1 MDFFEFILIIT
12 SVIYALC
19 MAPLLSGFVRV
30 LQFDGKVKHFL
41 PQILLALY
49 LFMFVIVVWW
59 TIWWFRD
66 VSWQFATYLFVILE
80 PVLLYVA
87 CALVFPNKLDGD
99 QFDMEAHYYKVR
111 VPILTVALL
120 AVTLVF
126 ADGVVMGIESV
137 WHSRRYVQILSAGLI
152 LWAIIDTRRVTQYI
166 FTIGGLTA
174 MFALVAVS
182 FWTPAG

>member
-41 PQILLALY
+41 PQILLSLY

-59 TIWWFRD
+59 TIWWFRN
-66 VSWQFATYLFVILE
+66 VSWHFATYLFVILE
-80 PVLLYVA
+80 PVLLYIA
-87 CALVFPNKLDGD
+87 CALVFPNKISGD
-99 QFDMEAHYYKVR
+99 QFDMETYYYKVR
-111 VPILTVALL
+111 VPILTVSLL
-120 AVTLVF
+120 AVIFVF

-137 WHSRRYVQILSAGLI
+137 WHSRRYVQIFSAGLI
-152 LWAIIDTRRVTQYI
+152 LWALIDTRRVAQYV
-166 FTIGGLTA
+166 FTIGGLAA
-174 MFALVAVS
+174 MIALIAGW
-182 FWTPAG
+182 FWAPAA